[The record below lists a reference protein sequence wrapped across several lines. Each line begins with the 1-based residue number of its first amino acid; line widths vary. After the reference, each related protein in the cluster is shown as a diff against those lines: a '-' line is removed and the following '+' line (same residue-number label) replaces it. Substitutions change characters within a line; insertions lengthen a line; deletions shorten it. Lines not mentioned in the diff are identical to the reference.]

1 MSAPVLCA
9 VDLTA
14 LAETTVRFAG
24 VFARLTG
31 APVTLFH
38 ARERGEAADAIAH
51 LAALAEGLAGT
62 GLSVHTESAQGEPAD
77 SIVRR
82 AAALGASAIVM
93 GTHGGRGVER
103 LMLGSV
109 AEKVLHRAGRPVATL
124 RGSWHADGPILRIV
138 CGADL
143 EDPAPLRYAAAL
155 ARRSSAELV
164 VVHAVKDLPEEGK
177 HGLVPASYGPA
188 LLDEARR
195 SVARVVASLDAS
207 PGRVS
212 TRVVP
217 GSPSRALVRI
227 AEEESADLLVVG
239 VHRHVLGSTTHP
251 IVRGAHCPVLTI
263 PPGEAGGLGGK
274 EIGREIV

>member
-9 VDLTA
+9 VDLTG
-14 LAETTVRFAG
+14 LAETIVRFAG
-24 VFARLTG
+24 AFARLTG

-38 ARERGEAADAIAH
+38 ARERGDAADATAR
-51 LAALAEGLAGT
+51 LAALDEGFAGT
-62 GLSVHTESAQGEPAD
+62 GLSVHTESAEGEPAD

-93 GTHGGRGVER
+93 GTHGGRGLER

-109 AEKVLHRAGRPVATL
+109 AESVLHRAGRPVATL
-124 RGSWHADGPILRIV
+124 RGSWHAEGPIRRIV

-143 EDPAPLRYAAAL
+143 EDAVPLRYAAAL

-164 VVHAVKDLPEEGK
+164 VVHAVKDLPEEGR

-188 LLDEARR
+188 LLEEARR
-195 SVARVVASLDAS
+195 SVGLVVASLDTP

-217 GSPSRALVRI
+217 GSPSHALVRI

-239 VHRHVLGSTTHP
+239 VHRHVLGGTTHP
-251 IVRGAHCPVLTI
+251 IVRGAHCPVLTV
-263 PPGEAGGLGGK
+263 PPGSASGK
-274 EIGREIV
+274 EIGREIA

>member
-9 VDLTA
+9 IDLTA
-14 LAETTVRFAG
+14 LAECTVRFAA

-38 ARERGEAADAIAH
+38 ARERGDAADAAAR
-51 LAALAEGLAGT
+51 LAAFAEGVAGT
-62 GLSVHTESAQGEPAD
+62 GLAVHTESAEGDPAEA
-77 SIVRR
+77 IVRQ
-82 AAALGASAIVM
+82 AAALGAAVIVM

-109 AEKVLHRAGRPVATL
+109 AERVLHRAARPVATL
-124 RGSWHADGPILRIV
+124 RGSWHAGGPIRRIV

-143 EDPAPLRYAAAL
+143 EDPAPLRYAAGL

-164 VVHAVKDLPEEGK
+164 VVHAVKDLPEEGG
-177 HGLVPASYGPA
+177 HGLVPASYAPV
-188 LLDEARR
+188 LLEEARR
-195 SVARVVASLDAS
+195 SVGRAVASVDAS
-207 PGRVS
+207 PGSVS

-239 VHRHVLGSTTHP
+239 VHPHVLGGATHP
-251 IVRGAHCPVLTI
+251 IVRAAHCPVLTI
-263 PPGEAGGLGGK
+263 PPGGVNG
-274 EIGREIV
+274 

>member
-24 VFARLTG
+24 VFAGLTG
-31 APVTLFH
+31 VPITLFH
-38 ARERGEAADAIAH
+38 ARERGDAADAIAR
-51 LAALAEGLAGT
+51 LEALAEGLAGT
-62 GLSVHTESAQGEPAD
+62 GLSVHTESAEGEPAD

-82 AAALGASAIVM
+82 AAALGAPAIVM
-93 GTHGGRGVER
+93 GTHGGRGLER

-109 AEKVLHRAGRPVATL
+109 AESVLHRAGRPVATL
-124 RGSWHADGPILRIV
+124 RGSWHAGGSIRKIV

-143 EDPAPLRYAAAL
+143 EDPAPLRYAAGL

-164 VVHAVKDLPEEGK
+164 VVHAVKDLPEEGR
-177 HGLVPASYGPA
+177 HGLVPAAYGPT
-188 LLDEARR
+188 LLGEARR
-195 SVARVVASLDAS
+195 RVGRVVASLDAA
-207 PGRVS
+207 PERFS

-239 VHRHVLGSTTHP
+239 VHRHVLGGVTHP
-251 IVRGAHCPVLTI
+251 IVRGAHCPVLTV
-263 PPGEAGGLGGK
+263 PPG
-274 EIGREIV
+274 

>member
-1 MSAPVLCA
+1 MAAPLLCA

-14 LAETTVRFAG
+14 LADCTVRFAA

-31 APVTLFH
+31 APVTLFY
-38 ARERGEAADAIAH
+38 ARERGDAADAAAR
-51 LAALAEGLAGT
+51 LAELAEGIAGT
-62 GLSVHTESAQGEPAD
+62 GLAVQTESAEGDPAEA
-77 SIVRR
+77 IVRR
-82 AAALGASAIVM
+82 AAALDAAAIVM
-93 GTHGGRGVER
+93 GTHGGRGMER

-109 AEKVLHRAGRPVATL
+109 AESVLHRAGRPVATL
-124 RGSWHADGPILRIV
+124 RGSWHSDGPIRRIV

-143 EDPAPLRYAAAL
+143 HDPTPLRYAADL

-164 VVHAVKDLPEEGK
+164 VVHAVKDLPEEGG
-177 HGLVPASYGPA
+177 HGLVPVSYGPA
-188 LLDEARR
+188 LLEEARR
-195 SVARVVASLDAS
+195 SVGRAVASLDA
-207 PGRVS
+207 PRERVS

-239 VHRHVLGSTTHP
+239 VHPHVLGSTTHP

-263 PPGEAGGLGGK
+263 PPGGAGGK
-274 EIGREIV
+274 EIA